1 MLNVLPAVESNL
13 KVKVISAK
21 EKKRDRNTIWGVTGK
36 MDLPSTKMGVGNI
49 RGSALESLFYCLL
62 VNTATVLAVEY
73 LESGVQEETG
83 LEVEM

>member
-1 MLNVLPAVESNL
+1 
-13 KVKVISAK
+13 
-21 EKKRDRNTIWGVTGK
+21 